1 MLLELNHDTPVIVQG
16 ISGRMG
22 QTHARLMQR
31 YGTRIVGGT
40 SSRPAVSDDAF
51 PVFPD
56 CAAAVAATGAQLS
69 LLMVPPL
76 QTLVAVQEAVHA
88 GLRAVVTVGE
98 GVPVLDALRIHA
110 LTREA
115 GVTWLGASTPGL
127 CIPGELK
134 VGFLPD
140 VALAPGR
147 IGVMSKS
154 GTLSYEV
161 GYRLVA
167 LGHGQS
173 AWIGVGGDP
182 VKGLRFADLAAGFAA
197 HDRTAALVLVG
208 EIGGTE
214 EEDFAAAWQALHC
227 RKPVFALIAGA
238 QAKEGVT
245 MGHAGA
251 LVMGRRGTL
260 QSKQAAL
267 RAAGVRVFSSIK
279 SLVQAVDSELGPA
292 IGGVVAPR
300 LISIDHSQ
308 EGDQS

>member
-1 MLLELNHDTPVIVQG
+1 MLLDLTHDTPVIVQG

-22 QTHARLMQR
+22 QRHAKLMQR

-40 SSRPAVSDDAF
+40 SSRPPSPDDAF

-76 QTLVAVQEAVHA
+76 QTLAAVQEAVHA

-140 VALAPGR
+140 VSLAPGR

-167 LGHGQS
+167 MGHGQS

-182 VKGLRFADLAAGFAA
+182 VKGLRFADLAPGFAA
-197 HDRTAALVLVG
+197 HARTSALVLVG
-208 EIGGTE
+208 EVGGTE
-214 EEDFAAAWQALHC
+214 EEDFAAAWSALHC
-227 RKPVFALIAGA
+227 NKPVFALIAGA

-267 RAAGVRVFSSIK
+267 RAAGVQVFSSIQ
-279 SLVQAVDSELGPA
+279 SLVQAVDAQVG
-292 IGGVVAPR
+292 R
-300 LISIDHSQ
+300 T
-308 EGDQS
+308 